1 MKIKCM
7 IVDDEPLA
15 LDVLEAYISKFEDL
29 ELCCKA
35 ANALE
40 ASELLKIY
48 YPDVMFLDIHMPEID
63 GITFF
68 KQLSNPPLV
77 VFTTAFSE
85 YAITGFELNAIDY
98 LLKPIAPDRFERAV
112 SKIREYYLIKHQD
125 QDLSS
130 EIKEDAIFI
139 KANSKQVKVNFSD
152 IEYVEAFADYVKIYT
167 PEKRIVTLQTMKNME
182 KLLPM
187 DRFCRIHRSFIV
199 SIEKISAFS
208 SSEAEIGSHK
218 LPVGKNYR
226 ESFQKAMT
234 EISSRRR

>member
-15 LDVLEAYISKFEDL
+15 LDVLEVYINKYDDL

-35 ANALE
+35 SNALE
-40 ASELLKIY
+40 ASELLKSHH
-48 YPDVMFLDIHMPEID
+48 PDVMFLDIHMPEID

-68 KQLSNPPLV
+68 KQLKNPPLV

-98 LLKPIAPDRFERAV
+98 LLKPIAPDRFEKAV
-112 SKIREYYLIKHQD
+112 NKVKEYYQIKQQG

-130 EIKEDAIFI
+130 EIEDESIFI
-139 KANSKQVKVNFSD
+139 KANSKQVKVHFSD
-152 IEYVEAFADYVKIYT
+152 ILYVEAFADYVKIYT
-167 PEKRIVTLQTMKNME
+167 AERRIVTLQTMKNME
-182 KLLPM
+182 KILPA

-199 SIEKISAFS
+199 AIDKINAYS
-208 SSEAEIGSHK
+208 STEAEVGSQK
-218 LPVGKNYR
+218 LPVGKNYK
-226 ESFQKAMT
+226 EHFQKAM
-234 EISSRRR
+234 SGLHLH